1 LLEETI
7 ILIQILF
14 IDVIMA
20 ADNAI
25 IIAMIAANFAPKH
38 RNQIIMYGVLGALVF
53 RIIFAFF
60 ASYLFGFAYIKII
73 GGLLLI
79 WIVNDLR
86 RDLFNLKK
94 IKSPTKIS
102 KEPSFT
108 QGVYKVLFA
117 DITLSFDNVIA
128 VVGAAKDKINLML
141 LGLFLSVVL
150 IVTLARFFAEQI
162 KKHQWIGYVGL
173 LVILAV
179 ALQLII
185 GGLVDFGV
193 LSINDTFKKFF

>member
-1 LLEETI
+1 
-7 ILIQILF
+7 
-14 IDVIMA
+14 
-20 ADNAI
+20 
-25 IIAMIAANFAPKH
+25 
-38 RNQIIMYGVLGALVF
+38 
-53 RIIFAFF
+53 
-60 ASYLFGFAYIKII
+60 
-73 GGLLLI
+73 
-79 WIVNDLR
+79 
-86 RDLFNLKK
+86 
-94 IKSPTKIS
+94 
-102 KEPSFT
+102 
-108 QGVYKVLFA
+108 
-117 DITLSFDNVIA
+117 
-128 VVGAAKDKINLML
+128 ML